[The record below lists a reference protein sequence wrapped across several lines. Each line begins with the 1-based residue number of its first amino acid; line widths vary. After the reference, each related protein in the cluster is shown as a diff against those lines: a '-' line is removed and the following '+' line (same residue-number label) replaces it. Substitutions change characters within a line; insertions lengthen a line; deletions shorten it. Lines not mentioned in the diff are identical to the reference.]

1 MTEDTRSLIRDAER
15 DGAMSA
21 PTVRW
26 NRYGGSAIALLGFLI
41 TRQFVAQT
49 MQTDSTLS
57 FVLLSLP
64 PLVIGL
70 SLAVYGVVLAVGLFS
85 PAYVRRVTLWCGL
98 GTGGVALLLAATQ
111 VEAVAA
117 GGHMAPLSDAPLLV
131 GNLLLG
137 GAVGGVVVGDRS
149 AANSDKRAELRRTA
163 NRAALVN
170 RLLRHE
176 VINGAT
182 IIQGHASLLAEHPD
196 RERSVEAITNA
207 ADRITE
213 TIEVVGRIATPN
225 EGRDLTDVAVGPV
238 LETVVDAHRAAD
250 PECRI
255 VLGDVDERL
264 TVIADGRLEAV
275 FDELLENA
283 RTHGGGPIRIDVKP
297 TTQAVVVTVADGGP
311 GLDAANRAVLEAG
324 EFPEYD
330 DPGAGFGLQV
340 VSLLVGRYGGRI
352 TTSGGVPDG
361 ERVGSEGD
369 DGVTGDGEEAAAGD
383 ESDDRAP
390 DEATAG
396 GGADDDGATA
406 GDGTAVE
413 PTADIDADETRHEI
427 SVWLPR
433 YDTDI
438 AVADRLGLRAPALTR
453 ALTAGL
459 FAGLLMGGF
468 YQATTGTMS
477 VIGSLY
483 GVSHAGIG
491 WLTHLFHSTV
501 FALLFAAG
509 CTAIDVRRYASTLP
523 RAGGVGLAWGVVLWF
538 VAAGFVMPA
547 WLVAIGEPASLPT
560 LDLVGLLAHAL
571 WGVTLGVSDAVLADR
586 DIVERLLDR

>member
-15 DGAMSA
+15 HGPMSA

-26 NRYGGSAIALLGFLI
+26 NRYGGTAIALLGFLI

-98 GTGGVALLLAATQ
+98 GTGGVALLLVATQ
-111 VEAVAA
+111 VEAVVA
-117 GGHMAPLSDAPLLV
+117 GNHMAPLSDAPLLV

-182 IIQGHASLLAEHPD
+182 IIQGHASLLAELPA
-196 RERSVEAITNA
+196 RERSVEAITIA
-207 ADRITE
+207 ADRITVTVE
-213 TIEVVGRIATPN
+213 AVGQIATPN
-225 EGRDLTDVAVGPV
+225 EERDLTDVAVGGV
-238 LETVVDAHRAAD
+238 LETVVEAHRAAD

-255 VLGDVDERL
+255 VLDDVDERL

-283 RTHGGGPIRIDVKP
+283 RTHGGGPIRIDVEP
-297 TTQAVVVTVADGGP
+297 TTQAVVVTVADSGP

-352 TTSGGVPDG
+352 TTSGGTAAEMAGGATAD
-361 ERVGSEGD
+361 
-369 DGVTGDGEEAAAGD
+369 TGTAAGD
-383 ESDDRAP
+383 EVTGDAVTSDEGD
-390 DEATAG
+390 DEATDVQ
-396 GGADDDGATA
+396 ADEATT
-406 GDGTAVE
+406 GDGTPAELV
-413 PTADIDADETRHEI
+413 ADGNAETRHEI

-438 AVADRLGLRAPALTR
+438 AVADRIGLRAPAVTR
-453 ALTAGL
+453 AVTAGL
-459 FAGLLMGGF
+459 VAGLLMGGF

-483 GVSHAGIG
+483 GISHAGIG

-523 RAGGVGLAWGVVLWF
+523 QAGAVGLAWGVVLWF

-547 WLVAIGEPASLPT
+547 WLVAIGAPASLPT
-560 LDLVGLLAHAL
+560 LDLVGLLAHAI
-571 WGVTLGVSDAVLADR
+571 WGVALGVSDAVLADR
-586 DIVERLLDR
+586 GVIERLLDR

>member
-1 MTEDTRSLIRDAER
+1 MTEDTRSLIRNAER

-85 PAYVRRVTLWCGL
+85 PAYVRRVTIWCGL

-182 IIQGHASLLAEHPD
+182 IIQGHASLLADHPD

-213 TIEVVGRIATPN
+213 TIEAVGRIATPN
-225 EGRDLTDVAVGPV
+225 EGRDLTDIAVGPV

-255 VLGDVDERL
+255 VLDDVDERL

-283 RTHGGGPIRIDVKP
+283 RTHGGGPIRIDVEP
-297 TTQAVVVTVADGGP
+297 TTQAVVVTVADSGS

-352 TTSGGVPDG
+352 TTSGGVADG

-369 DGVTGDGEEAAAGD
+369 DDGAAA
-383 ESDDRAP
+383 
-390 DEATAG
+390 DEATA
-396 GGADDDGATA
+396 A
-406 GDGTAVE
+406 E
-413 PTADIDADETRHEI
+413 PTADIDADGTRHEI

-509 CTAIDVRRYASTLP
+509 CTAIDIRRYASTLP
-523 RAGGVGLAWGVVLWF
+523 QAAGVGLAWGVILWF

-571 WGVTLGVSDAVLADR
+571 WGVALGVSDAVLADR
-586 DIVERLLDR
+586 GVTERLLDR